1 MTQHFDAQIMR
12 LKEQILDLG
21 NLVERALDNAIRAVE
36 QRDVELARQVV
47 DGDREID
54 LAEVAL
60 GEECLH
66 TLALYQPV
74 ASDMR
79 YIGSV
84 LTINKDLERIA
95 DLAVNMAEQA
105 IRLAAEP
112 PLTDTPLDLR
122 AESVRVRKMVKDS
135 LDALVHLDA
144 SLAEAVINADDEVD
158 EIHEAVCKTV
168 EEELRRQPEDVSRL
182 IEVLTISRQLE
193 RIADH
198 AVNIAEDVVYVASG
212 EIIRHNNHPRNDLNR
227 FVIRR

>member
-36 QRDVELARQVV
+36 DRDVELARQVV

-54 LAEVAL
+54 MAEVAL

-112 PLTDTPLDLR
+112 PLTDIPLDLR
-122 AESVRVRKMVKDS
+122 RRVCGCAKWSKTAWTLWSIWMRPWPKRWFMPTTKWMKSMRRSAGRSRKSCGINLRMS
-135 LDALVHLDA
+135 
-144 SLAEAVINADDEVD
+144 AV
-158 EIHEAVCKTV
+158 
-168 EEELRRQPEDVSRL
+168 
-182 IEVLTISRQLE
+182 
-193 RIADH
+193 
-198 AVNIAEDVVYVASG
+198 
-212 EIIRHNNHPRNDLNR
+212 
-227 FVIRR
+227 